1 MRWMNVACAIR
12 AAGLILAVGLAW
24 PAIADPREDAETAY
38 NRQDYATTVRLL
50 KPLADQGDAVAQTF
64 LGSMYADGQGVPK
77 DDAQAVKWYRL
88 AADQGAA
95 LAQANLGDMYA
106 NGQGVPKDDAQAV
119 KWYRLAADQGHAM
132 AQANLGGMYANGE
145 GVPRDYVLAYMW
157 SNLGAARGNEIGRK
171 NRDLIAR
178 RMTLTDISEAQRL
191 SREWKPK

>member
-1 MRWMNVACAIR
+1 MRWKNATCAIR
-12 AAGLILAVGLAW
+12 AAGFLLAVGLAW
-24 PAIADPREDAETAY
+24 PAIAGPREDAYAAY

-50 KPLADQGDAVAQTF
+50 KPLADQGDAAAQTL

-88 AADQGAA
+88 AADQGDAA
-95 LAQANLGDMYA
+95 
-106 NGQGVPKDDAQAV
+106 
-119 KWYRLAADQGHAM
+119 
-132 AQANLGGMYANGE
+132 AQANLGGMYANGQ

-157 SNLGAARGNEIGRK
+157 SNLGAARGNEPARK
-171 NRDLIAR
+171 NRDDIIAP